1 MPPGSGPVSL
11 IRGREPAEQQHRAR
25 SAHHH
30 WHGGRFGLCGY
41 TTPKKAP
48 LARDAATTKGLGGL
62 RICLAVWSKFPTR
75 LTGSDG
81 RPPRFSRLQ
90 SCRND
95 GVPPTTPSH
104 WPIIGQS
111 FVGGSWDESVK
122 S

>member
-1 MPPGSGPVSL
+1 MPPAGGGGPATAADSALAL
-11 IRGREPAEQQHRAR
+11 IRGREPAEQQRRAW

-75 LTGSDG
+75 LTGSDDLL
-81 RPPRFSRLQ
+81 RQL
-90 SCRND
+90 
-95 GVPPTTPSH
+95 
-104 WPIIGQS
+104 
-111 FVGGSWDESVK
+111 ES
-122 S
+122 